1 VPDLFID
8 FDVLSRAQRDMEG
21 ISDLL
26 RRPVDALRASAGRA
40 TAHDRL
46 RQRLEEFGEEWDHGI
61 GQLGKYADGC
71 SAALGNVRAQFEKL
85 DSELAK
91 AFDEVER

>member
-26 RRPVDALRASAGRA
+26 RRPVDAMRGSAGRA
-40 TAHDRL
+40 TGHERL
-46 RQRLEEFGEEWDHGI
+46 RSRLQEFGEEWDYGI

-85 DSELAK
+85 DAELCK
-91 AFDEVER
+91 AFEEDG

>member
-1 VPDLFID
+1 MPDLFID

-26 RRPVDALRASAGRA
+26 RRPVDTMRASAGRA
-40 TAHDRL
+40 TGHERL
-46 RQRLEEFGEEWDHGI
+46 RSRLAEFGEEWGHGI
-61 GQLGKYADGC
+61 SQLGKYADGC

-85 DSELAK
+85 DAELGK
-91 AFDEVER
+91 AFGEDG

>member
-1 VPDLFID
+1 MPDLFID
-8 FDVLSRAQRDMEG
+8 FDLLSRAQRDMEG

-26 RRPVDALRASAGRA
+26 RRPVGALRASAARA
-40 TAHDRL
+40 TGHDRL
-46 RQRLEEFGEEWDHGI
+46 RQRLEEFGEEWDYGI

-85 DSELAK
+85 DTELAR
-91 AFDEVER
+91 AFEVDG